1 MPLQGEVYVVENNPS
16 TYIIHLERREGSNDH
31 PGVGFRETE
40 LENLITRMESEVGHW
55 DALQG
60 TWNSD
65 ALFGFA
71 VQAIL
76 DHQGRP
82 SRLGEDRVWRCL
94 LEMGLEGGEM
104 PGRAEGDLGSMQAI
118 RYAAVIAMSRRLSI
132 HSRSI
137 PYFPPHHRHCHSLS
151 LPSSLLLS

>member
-1 MPLQGEVYVVENNPS
+1 MPLHGDVYVVENNPS
-16 TYIIHLERREGSNDH
+16 TYIIRLEHRKGSNDH

-40 LENLITRMESEVGHW
+40 LENLIARKEREAGHQ

-65 ALFGFA
+65 ELFGFA

-76 DHQGRP
+76 DHQARP
-82 SRLGEDRVWRCL
+82 SRLGEDRVWRQL

-104 PGRAEGDLGSMQAI
+104 P
-118 RYAAVIAMSRRLSI
+118 RRDARES
-132 HSRSI
+132 
-137 PYFPPHHRHCHSLS
+137 
-151 LPSSLLLS
+151 